1 MVIIAAHS
9 CSLLL
14 ISNLLSAH
22 LNTSK
27 HTIYIECLNK
37 HVFNLL
43 VENEVIVTESGKTIS
58 VPSSRNGSE
67 TNIREAAA
75 ETTSTAV

>member
-22 LNTSK
+22 LKTSK
-27 HTIYIECLNK
+27 HTIQCLNK

-67 TNIREAAA
+67 TNVREAAA

>member
-22 LNTSK
+22 VNSSK
-27 HTIYIECLNK
+27 HSIKCLIK

-43 VENEVIVTESGKTIS
+43 AENEVIVTENGKTIS

-67 TNIREAAA
+67 TNIRDAAA
-75 ETTSTAV
+75 ETTAV